1 MSHLLVDQDWVDF
14 DVGVPIILPIYPA
27 ASAKFPSV
35 QAELT
40 DSQTL
45 KFLTQSTSRWDTLY
59 SSYLLMRYVASRE
72 FESKYKV
79 VDARNEL
86 HIVSVATKCEKEA
99 NGLT

>member
-1 MSHLLVDQDWVDF
+1 MWVFQSSCPSTQPLLPNSHQSKQNW
-14 DVGVPIILPIYPA
+14 A
-27 ASAKFPSV
+27 
-35 QAELT
+35 
-40 DSQTL
+40 DSETL
-45 KFLTQSTSRWDTLY
+45 QFKINLTQSTSRWDTLY

-79 VDARNEL
+79 VDARNEF